1 VETYTSRRRGRPAK
15 GLKIQ
20 GDEPT
25 LDDLVEAASVMI
37 EKPSDKVKRVHF
49 HQGVH
54 LGMMVRNSVDHEKDR
69 ADIVMCPHGVRIT
82 LVDRHYIVP
91 LGIITAIELF
101 APGQ

>member
-1 VETYTSRRRGRPAK
+1 METYTSRRRGRPAK
-15 GLKIQ
+15 SLKVA

-25 LDDLVEAASVMI
+25 LDDLVEAASVLTQ
-37 EKPSDKVKRVHF
+37 KPSDKVKRVHF

-54 LGMMVRNSVDHEKDR
+54 LGMMVRNSVDHEKDK
-69 ADIVMCPHGVRIT
+69 AEIVMCPHGVRIT

-101 APGQ
+101 APGY

>member
-1 VETYTSRRRGRPAK
+1 MEAYTSRRRGRPAK
-15 GLKIQ
+15 SLKTE

-25 LDDLVEAASVMI
+25 LDDLVEAASVMTQ
-37 EKPSDKVKRVHF
+37 KPSDKVKRVHF

-54 LGMMVRNSVDHEKDR
+54 LGMMVRNSVDHEKDK
-69 ADIVMCPHGVRIT
+69 ADIIMCPHGVRIT

>member
-1 VETYTSRRRGRPAK
+1 METYSSRRRRSAPK
-15 GLKIQ
+15 SLKIQ

-25 LDDLVEAASVMI
+25 LDDLVEAASVMTQ
-37 EKPSDKVKRVHF
+37 KPSDKVKRVHF

-54 LGMMVRNSVDHEKDR
+54 LGMMVRNSVDHEKDK
-69 ADIVMCPHGVRIT
+69 ADIVMCPHGVRIA
-82 LVDRHYIVP
+82 LGDRHYIIP

>member
-1 VETYTSRRRGRPAK
+1 MEAYTSRRRGRPAK
-15 GLKIQ
+15 GLKVA
-20 GDEPT
+20 GNEPT

>member
-1 VETYTSRRRGRPAK
+1 METYTSRRRGRPAK
-15 GLKIQ
+15 SLKVE

-25 LDDLVEAASVMI
+25 LDDLVEASAI
-37 EKPSDKVKRVHF
+37 LTKNGINRVKRVHF

-54 LGMMVRNSVDHEKDR
+54 LGMMVRNSVDHEKDK
-69 ADIVMCPHGVRIT
+69 ADIVMCPHGVRIM
-82 LVDRHYIVP
+82 LGDRHYIVP